1 MKISA
6 CVIVKN
12 EEKNIA
18 RWLANMQ
25 QIADEIIV
33 VDTGSTDSTLA
44 ILGQAGIKP
53 YHFAWCNDFAAAK
66 NYAIQQATG
75 DWIVFLDADEYFDA
89 KSVQCFRA
97 EMARYHR
104 NKKMGAIMCQLVNI
118 DTDNRNK
125 IISTMIQ
132 VRIFRNSKYIR
143 YKNPVH
149 EQLVAEPGK
158 YIMQKN
164 FSLQIMHTGY
174 SASIVRAKAERNLP
188 ILKQK
193 EKLASSQHE
202 KGEIYLFLMDA
213 YNCLGDYENV
223 RKYAKKAIEAKAEIL
238 GNAIHPYSLLIASMI
253 TLGMDERDIIN
264 EIEKAKDKFPQEPFL
279 LIQQGHYSYIRGDL
293 LSAENYLLKAL
304 SLRKELEKQISK
316 GEIIIDNSRNALPV
330 LYSCLGDIYI
340 RRGAKQ
346 RALEIALEGMEYYK
360 YNSLLT
366 RALYKSLL
374 GRPVV
379 EIIQIFDCFYDRQK
393 DGDFLKETL
402 GWQVAGEFAAYYYA
416 SDSQMDR
423 TKMYLKVGKYQG
435 GTAAAGEQLALLQH
449 AALSA
454 ALAQHKAGRE
464 KIIDA
469 FGILPPKYRK
479 MAQSLASCQQY
490 EDGRAA
496 VRLGKQLK
504 HYG

>member
-6 CVIVKN
+6 CAIVKN

-18 RWLANMQ
+18 RWLENMR

-33 VDTGSTDSTLA
+33 VDTGSTDSTLD
-44 ILGQAGIKP
+44 ILEEACIKP

-89 KSVQCFRA
+89 KSVQCFRS
-97 EMARYHR
+97 EMASYHR
-104 NKKMGAIMCQLVNI
+104 NKKIGAIMCQLVNI

-125 IISTMIQ
+125 IIDTMIQ
-132 VRIFRNSKYIR
+132 VRIFRNSKDIR

-149 EQLVAEPGK
+149 EQLVTKPGK

-164 FSLQIMHTGY
+164 FALQIMHTGY

-193 EKLASSQHE
+193 ERLASDQHE
-202 KGEIYLFLMDA
+202 KGQVYLFLMDA
-213 YNCLGDYENV
+213 YNCLGDFENV
-223 RKYAKKAIEAKAEIL
+223 RQYAKKVIEANVIIL
-238 GNAIHPYSLLIASMI
+238 GNAIHPYESLITAMI
-253 TLGMDERDIIN
+253 RLGMAEQNIIY
-264 EIEKAKDKFPQEPFL
+264 EIQKARDKFPQEPFF
-279 LIQQGHYSYIRGDL
+279 LIQQGYYSYIRGDL
-293 LSAENYLLKAL
+293 VSAETYLLKAL

-316 GEIIIDNSRNALPV
+316 GEIVADNSLNLVPV
-330 LYSCLGDIYI
+330 LYSYLGDIYI
-340 RRGAKQ
+340 RKGVKQ

-360 YNSLLT
+360 YNALLT
-366 RALYKSLL
+366 RVLYKSLL
-374 GRPVV
+374 GRPAV

-393 DGDFLKETL
+393 DGAFLKETL

-416 SDSQMDR
+416 AANHIER
-423 TKMYLKVGKYQG
+423 AKMYLKVGKQQG
-435 GTAAAGEQLALLQH
+435 AVAVAGEQLALLHH

-454 ALAQHKAGRE
+454 ALAQGEAGE
-464 KIIDA
+464 KKITDV

-479 MAQSLASCQQY
+479 MAQSLQSCYQDA
-490 EDGRAA
+490 DGRAA

-504 HYG
+504 YYG